1 MDLELGLDNMMIMST
16 EWVKLHDVEGA
27 QILCGHVHGNKV
39 DRDILRHV
47 YCHGLPGD
55 GHLDLEHTWRA
66 RVVEV
71 VSLVLVVII
80 GRQLK
85 RFSCK
90 S

>member
-1 MDLELGLDNMMIMST
+1 MST
-16 EWVKLHDVEGA
+16 EWVQLHDAEGA
-27 QILCGHVHGNKV
+27 QILSGHVDGDKV

-55 GHLDLEHTWRA
+55 GHLDLEDTGRA

-71 VSLVLVVII
+71 VRLVLVVII

-85 RFSCK
+85 KLS
-90 S
+90 